1 MCKEKT
7 KPAREYDRSQEAYS
21 SYQSWTISDE
31 FWEAVREYI
40 PVSERDPKKDYKRA
54 SGGGRKPPEMR
65 KILAGILYVLRTGV
79 QWKAAPKE
87 YGSGSNLHRYFQ
99 IFIEKEFFLAI
110 WQGGLQEYDEIAGIG
125 WEWQSLDGCMTK
137 SPLGGSETVGSN
149 PTDRGKKWGE
159 KKPFGGRERNS
170 SVHSG

>member
-1 MCKEKT
+1 MCKEKI
-7 KPAREYDRSQEAYS
+7 KPTREYDRSKEPYS

-40 PVSERDPKKDYKRA
+40 PKSEREAEKEYKRKV
-54 SGGGRKPPEMR
+54 GGGRKPPEMR
-65 KILAGILYVLRTGV
+65 VILEGILYVLRTGV

-99 IFIEKEFFLAI
+99 IFVEKEFFLKI
-110 WQGGLQEYDEIAGIG
+110 WQAGLHEYDELVGIG
-125 WEWQSLDGCMTK
+125 WEWQSLDGCVTK
-137 SPLGGSETVGSN
+137 APLGGSESVGAN

-159 KKPFGGRERNS
+159 KKPQIRKANLCR
-170 SVHSG
+170 